1 LWRCHQFMSGF
12 LTKGH
17 LSRVSSQSRLSAND
31 KGDNEMMPRAVH
43 RSPDTYLKGE
53 QNKGEHLLGGY
64 TTRHRLKWGFL
75 PPNEV
80 GRIAQNVT
88 KGKGRK
94 ERENNPKTAD
104 HGAMSC
110 CQKSFKPVWRCHQPY
125 PGS

>member
-1 LWRCHQFMSGF
+1 MVVP
-12 LTKGH
+12 TAPV
-17 LSRVSSQSRLSAND
+17 RVHSQRPLAPSQSRLSAND

-80 GRIAQNVT
+80 GRIAKHVR
-88 KGKGRK
+88 KGEGRKDGKGTFSIRFINK
-94 ERENNPKTAD
+94 VILF
-104 HGAMSC
+104 MS
-110 CQKSFKPVWRCHQPY
+110 SHAIYYIWP
-125 PGS
+125 